1 MQTVEQK
8 NKLFTCSNIICINYP
23 KELCHICRHFCGA
36 RWERSFFRE
45 IKSRIKVYMCTLT
58 WTTFLKEI
66 FAAPWRVSK
75 TCNNCVFSSLPSHP
89 FIRFSLIS
97 QAVFH
102 LTQSIF
108 LTKIITGNYL
118 IFFSTSLI
126 TYIFNEPMPL
136 VVTPQQDNFTL

>member
-23 KELCHICRHFCGA
+23 KVLCHICHHFCGA

-66 FAAPWRVSK
+66 LLLHDVFLKHVTTVSSPHCHLTPLYVFPWFRKQFFISHR
-75 TCNNCVFSSLPSHP
+75 VFSWQKL
-89 FIRFSLIS
+89 L
-97 QAVFH
+97 
-102 LTQSIF
+102 LE
-108 LTKIITGNYL
+108 IIWF
-118 IFFSTSLI
+118 FFSTSPI